1 MTEQCFTLSPDED
14 FIYFDV
20 SLVEPEKKIPK
31 IEDLTDWLSKN
42 NFLNYYFYKESIDE
56 ILEKLQKEYSSRGI
70 NLVCISKKWSFRTSA
85 NLSNLMAQEK
95 TVEKKLSKAA
105 IETLAIIAYHQPV
118 TRAEIED
125 IRGVTVS
132 SGTIDTLLQMN
143 WVKIKGRRKVPG
155 NPIAYGTTEEFLV
168 HFDLQSI
175 KDLPDM
181 QELKSMGLLDNN
193 LPPDLYPENLLNN
206 DDIEEI
212 DDINSNKVD
221 GEF

>member
-1 MTEQCFTLSPDED
+1 MTEQNLNGNSLSLSENDQVRIVEALLFASPDPLDKKTLSEKLPENTNIDE
-14 FIYFDV
+14 I
-20 SLVEPEKKIPK
+20 INK
-31 IEDLTDWLSKN
+31 IEDMYQNRGFELKKIGNKFMFKTSGDLSFIMQREAK
-42 NFLNYYFYKESIDE
+42 
-56 ILEKLQKEYSSRGI
+56 
-70 NLVCISKKWSFRTSA
+70 
-85 NLSNLMAQEK
+85 AQR
-95 TVEKKLSKAA
+95 KLSKAA

-193 LPPDLYPENLLNN
+193 LPHDLYPENLLNN

>member
-1 MTEQCFTLSPDED
+1 MTEQNLNGNGLSLSENDQVRIVEALLFASPDPLDKKTLSEKLPENTNIDE
-14 FIYFDV
+14 I
-20 SLVEPEKKIPK
+20 INK
-31 IEDLTDWLSKN
+31 IEDMYQNRGFELKKIGNKFMFKTSGDLSFIMQREAK
-42 NFLNYYFYKESIDE
+42 
-56 ILEKLQKEYSSRGI
+56 
-70 NLVCISKKWSFRTSA
+70 
-85 NLSNLMAQEK
+85 AQR
-95 TVEKKLSKAA
+95 KLSKAA

-206 DDIEEI
+206 NDIEEI
-212 DDINSNKVD
+212 DDINSDKVD

>member
-1 MTEQCFTLSPDED
+1 MTEQNLNGNSLSLSENDQVRIVEALLFASPDPLDKKTLSEKLPENINIDE
-14 FIYFDV
+14 I
-20 SLVEPEKKIPK
+20 INK
-31 IEDLTDWLSKN
+31 IEDMYQNRGFELKKIGNKFMFKTSGDLSFIMQREAK
-42 NFLNYYFYKESIDE
+42 
-56 ILEKLQKEYSSRGI
+56 
-70 NLVCISKKWSFRTSA
+70 
-85 NLSNLMAQEK
+85 AQR
-95 TVEKKLSKAA
+95 KLSKAA

-212 DDINSNKVD
+212 DDINSNKVN

>member
-1 MTEQCFTLSPDED
+1 MTEENLDGSSLSLSENDQVRIVEALLFASPDPLDKKTLSEKLPENTNIDE
-14 FIYFDV
+14 I
-20 SLVEPEKKIPK
+20 INK
-31 IEDLTDWLSKN
+31 IEDIYQNRGFELKKIGNKFMFKTSGDLSFIMQREAK
-42 NFLNYYFYKESIDE
+42 
-56 ILEKLQKEYSSRGI
+56 
-70 NLVCISKKWSFRTSA
+70 
-85 NLSNLMAQEK
+85 AQR
-95 TVEKKLSKAA
+95 KLSKAA

-181 QELKSMGLLDNN
+181 KELKSMGLLDNN
-193 LPPDLYPENLLNN
+193 LPADLYPENLLNN

-212 DDINSNKVD
+212 DDINSNKVN

>member
-1 MTEQCFTLSPDED
+1 MTEQNLNGNSLSLSENDQVRIVEALLFASPDPLDKKTLSEKLPENINIDE
-14 FIYFDV
+14 I
-20 SLVEPEKKIPK
+20 INK
-31 IEDLTDWLSKN
+31 IEDMYQNRGFELKKIGNKFMFKTSGDLSFIMQREAK
-42 NFLNYYFYKESIDE
+42 
-56 ILEKLQKEYSSRGI
+56 
-70 NLVCISKKWSFRTSA
+70 
-85 NLSNLMAQEK
+85 AQR
-95 TVEKKLSKAA
+95 KLSKAA

-143 WVKIKGRRKVPG
+143 WVKIKGRRKAPG

>member
-1 MTEQCFTLSPDED
+1 MTEENLDGSSLSLSENDQVRIVEALLFASPDPLDKKTLSEKLPENTNIDE
-14 FIYFDV
+14 II
-20 SLVEPEKKIPK
+20 KK
-31 IEDLTDWLSKN
+31 IEDIYQNRGFELKKIGNKFMFKTSGDLSFIMQREAK
-42 NFLNYYFYKESIDE
+42 
-56 ILEKLQKEYSSRGI
+56 
-70 NLVCISKKWSFRTSA
+70 
-85 NLSNLMAQEK
+85 AQR
-95 TVEKKLSKAA
+95 KLSKAA

-181 QELKSMGLLDNN
+181 KELKSMGLLDNN
-193 LPPDLYPENLLNN
+193 LPADLYPENLLNN

-212 DDINSNKVD
+212 DDINSNKVN

>member
-1 MTEQCFTLSPDED
+1 MFKTSGDLS
-14 FIYFDV
+14 FIMQR
-20 SLVEPEKKIPK
+20 EAK
-31 IEDLTDWLSKN
+31 
-42 NFLNYYFYKESIDE
+42 
-56 ILEKLQKEYSSRGI
+56 
-70 NLVCISKKWSFRTSA
+70 
-85 NLSNLMAQEK
+85 AQR
-95 TVEKKLSKAA
+95 KLSKAA
-105 IETLAIIAYHQPV
+105 IETLSIIAYHQPV

-143 WVKIKGRRKVPG
+143 WVKIKGRRKVLG

-168 HFDLQSI
+168 HFDLESI

-193 LPPDLYPENLLNN
+193 LPPDLYPENILNN
-206 DDIEEI
+206 NDIEEI

>member
-1 MTEQCFTLSPDED
+1 MTEENLNGSSLSLSENDQVRIVEALLFASPDPLDKKTLSEKLPENTNIDE
-14 FIYFDV
+14 I
-20 SLVEPEKKIPK
+20 INK
-31 IEDLTDWLSKN
+31 IEDMYQNRGFELKKIGNKFMFKTSGDLSFIMQREAK
-42 NFLNYYFYKESIDE
+42 
-56 ILEKLQKEYSSRGI
+56 
-70 NLVCISKKWSFRTSA
+70 
-85 NLSNLMAQEK
+85 AQR
-95 TVEKKLSKAA
+95 KLSKAA

-175 KDLPDM
+175 KDLPDI

-212 DDINSNKVD
+212 DDINLNKVD

>member
-1 MTEQCFTLSPDED
+1 MTEENLNGSSLSLSENDQVRIVEALLFASPDPLDKKTLSEKLPENTNIDE
-14 FIYFDV
+14 I
-20 SLVEPEKKIPK
+20 INK
-31 IEDLTDWLSKN
+31 IEDMYQNRGFELKKIGNKFMFKTSGDLSFIMQREAK
-42 NFLNYYFYKESIDE
+42 
-56 ILEKLQKEYSSRGI
+56 
-70 NLVCISKKWSFRTSA
+70 
-85 NLSNLMAQEK
+85 AQR
-95 TVEKKLSKAA
+95 KLSKAA

-206 DDIEEI
+206 GDIEEI

>member
-1 MTEQCFTLSPDED
+1 MTEQNLNGNSLSLSENDQVRIVEALLFASPDPLDKKTLSEKLPENTNIDE
-14 FIYFDV
+14 I
-20 SLVEPEKKIPK
+20 INK
-31 IEDLTDWLSKN
+31 IEDMYQNRGFELKKIGNKFMFKTSGDLSFIMQREAK
-42 NFLNYYFYKESIDE
+42 
-56 ILEKLQKEYSSRGI
+56 
-70 NLVCISKKWSFRTSA
+70 
-85 NLSNLMAQEK
+85 AQR
-95 TVEKKLSKAA
+95 KLSKAA

-143 WVKIKGRRKVPG
+143 WVKIKGGRKVPG

-175 KDLPDM
+175 KDLPNM

-212 DDINSNKVD
+212 DDINSNKVN

>member
-1 MTEQCFTLSPDED
+1 MTEQNLNGNSLSLSENDQVRIVEALLFASPDPLDKKTLSEKLPENTNIDE
-14 FIYFDV
+14 I
-20 SLVEPEKKIPK
+20 INK
-31 IEDLTDWLSKN
+31 IEDMYQNRGFELKKIGNKFMFKTSGDLSFIMQREAK
-42 NFLNYYFYKESIDE
+42 
-56 ILEKLQKEYSSRGI
+56 
-70 NLVCISKKWSFRTSA
+70 
-85 NLSNLMAQEK
+85 AQR
-95 TVEKKLSKAA
+95 KLSKAA

-155 NPIAYGTTEEFLV
+155 SPIAYGTTEEFLV

>member
-1 MTEQCFTLSPDED
+1 MTEQNLNGNSLSLSENDQVRIVEALLFASPDPLDKKTLSEKLPENINIDE
-14 FIYFDV
+14 I
-20 SLVEPEKKIPK
+20 INK
-31 IEDLTDWLSKN
+31 IEDMYQNRGFELKKIGNKFMFKTSGDLSFIMQREAK
-42 NFLNYYFYKESIDE
+42 
-56 ILEKLQKEYSSRGI
+56 
-70 NLVCISKKWSFRTSA
+70 
-85 NLSNLMAQEK
+85 AQR
-95 TVEKKLSKAA
+95 KLSKAA

>member
-1 MTEQCFTLSPDED
+1 MTEQNLNGNSLSLSENDQVWIVEALLFASPDPLDKKTLSEKLPENTNIDE
-14 FIYFDV
+14 I
-20 SLVEPEKKIPK
+20 INK
-31 IEDLTDWLSKN
+31 IEDMYQNRGFELKKIGNKFMFKTSGDLSFIMQREAK
-42 NFLNYYFYKESIDE
+42 
-56 ILEKLQKEYSSRGI
+56 
-70 NLVCISKKWSFRTSA
+70 
-85 NLSNLMAQEK
+85 AQR
-95 TVEKKLSKAA
+95 KLSKAA

>member
-1 MTEQCFTLSPDED
+1 MTEQNLNGNSLSLSENDQVRIVEALLFASPDPLDKKTLSEKLPENTNIDE
-14 FIYFDV
+14 I
-20 SLVEPEKKIPK
+20 INK
-31 IEDLTDWLSKN
+31 IEDMYQNRGFELKKIGNKFMFKTSGDLSFIMQREAK
-42 NFLNYYFYKESIDE
+42 
-56 ILEKLQKEYSSRGI
+56 
-70 NLVCISKKWSFRTSA
+70 
-85 NLSNLMAQEK
+85 AQR
-95 TVEKKLSKAA
+95 KLSKAA

-206 DDIEEI
+206 DDNEEI

>member
-1 MTEQCFTLSPDED
+1 MTEQNLNGNGLSLSENDQVRIVEALLFASPDPLDKKTLSEKLPENTNIDE
-14 FIYFDV
+14 I
-20 SLVEPEKKIPK
+20 INK
-31 IEDLTDWLSKN
+31 IEDMYQNRGFELKKIGNKFMFKTSGDLSFIMQREAK
-42 NFLNYYFYKESIDE
+42 
-56 ILEKLQKEYSSRGI
+56 
-70 NLVCISKKWSFRTSA
+70 
-85 NLSNLMAQEK
+85 AQR
-95 TVEKKLSKAA
+95 KLSKAA

-181 QELKSMGLLDNN
+181 KELKSMGLLDNN
-193 LPPDLYPENLLNN
+193 LPADLYPENLLNN

-212 DDINSNKVD
+212 DDINSNKVY

>member
-1 MTEQCFTLSPDED
+1 MTEQNLNGNSLSLSENDQVRIVEALLFASPDPLDKKTLSEKLPENTNIDE
-14 FIYFDV
+14 I
-20 SLVEPEKKIPK
+20 INK
-31 IEDLTDWLSKN
+31 IEDMYQNRGFELKKIGNKFMFKTSGDLSFIMQREAK
-42 NFLNYYFYKESIDE
+42 
-56 ILEKLQKEYSSRGI
+56 
-70 NLVCISKKWSFRTSA
+70 
-85 NLSNLMAQEK
+85 AQR
-95 TVEKKLSKAA
+95 KLSKAA

-212 DDINSNKVD
+212 DDINLNKVD